1 MQIDKVKS
9 RGLNFRGWMVVGA
22 VALGAAWVMPLDGQI
37 LHASGPLPSFE
48 VATIRPMEQT
58 HFLAPPSGAVPPAG
72 GGVAPGGEQIISR
85 QEVRISNG
93 PRLSDHVNRTM
104 TAKMLIAD
112 AYNLRA
118 FSKALI
124 VGGPDWTDQT
134 MYQIQAKIDDSQ
146 YAAMQQM
153 PSAQQVQQVR
163 LMEQSLLAER
173 FKLKVHFE
181 TREMPVYSL
190 EVAKGGAKLTPTKTE
205 PAPAGNPA
213 GPAQAHPTTM
223 SVVGKG
229 DGFEIT
235 AKGISPGQLI
245 LMLQQQP
252 EVGNRMVVDQTGLK
266 GHYDFSL
273 DWTRE
278 GFATADVGS
287 ATVDAAPS
295 FFTALKEELG
305 LQLVETKGPVEV
317 LVIDG
322 IELPSEN

>member
-1 MQIDKVKS
+1 
-9 RGLNFRGWMVVGA
+9 
-22 VALGAAWVMPLDGQI
+22 
-37 LHASGPLPSFE
+37 
-48 VATIRPMEQT
+48 
-58 HFLAPPSGAVPPAG
+58 
-72 GGVAPGGEQIISR
+72 
-85 QEVRISNG
+85 
-93 PRLSDHVNRTM
+93 
-104 TAKMLIAD
+104 
-112 AYNLRA
+112 
-118 FSKALI
+118 
-124 VGGPDWTDQT
+124 
-134 MYQIQAKIDDSQ
+134 
-146 YAAMQQM
+146 
-153 PSAQQVQQVR
+153 
-163 LMEQSLLAER
+163 
-173 FKLKVHFE
+173 
-181 TREMPVYSL
+181 
-190 EVAKGGAKLTPTKTE
+190 
-205 PAPAGNPA
+205 
-213 GPAQAHPTTM
+213 M

-273 DWTRE
+273 DWTRA

>member
-1 MQIDKVKS
+1 
-9 RGLNFRGWMVVGA
+9 
-22 VALGAAWVMPLDGQI
+22 
-37 LHASGPLPSFE
+37 
-48 VATIRPMEQT
+48 
-58 HFLAPPSGAVPPAG
+58 PPSGAVPPAG

-112 AYNLRA
+112 AYNLPA

-181 TREMPVYSL
+181 TREMPGDSL

-223 SVVGKG
+223 SVGGQGGWIRDYGKG
-229 DGFEIT
+229 NFARPVDPNAAAAAG
-235 AKGISPGQLI
+235 GP
-245 LMLQQQP
+245 QP
-252 EVGNRMVVDQTGLK
+252 HGG
-266 GHYDFSL
+266 
-273 DWTRE
+273 
-278 GFATADVGS
+278 
-287 ATVDAAPS
+287 
-295 FFTALKEELG
+295 
-305 LQLVETKGPVEV
+305 
-317 LVIDG
+317 
-322 IELPSEN
+322 